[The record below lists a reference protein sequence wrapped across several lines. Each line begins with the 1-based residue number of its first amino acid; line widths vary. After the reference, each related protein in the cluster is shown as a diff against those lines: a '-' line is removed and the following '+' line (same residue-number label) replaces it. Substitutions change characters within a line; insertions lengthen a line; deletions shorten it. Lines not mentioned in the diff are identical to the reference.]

1 MTDRTVVT
9 STEELLTAVAHLS
22 DDELLLLRKLAWRLA
37 NEFTEDAAS
46 PRVVEVIRRC
56 GVVLTEEQDR
66 RRSLLEYTGQQS
78 SDGGRSNCLLSD
90 RYDRE
95 GLNDPC
101 TD

>member
-1 MTDRTVVT
+1 MAERTVVT
-9 STEELLTAVAHLS
+9 STEELLAAVAHLG
-22 DDELLLLRKLAWRLA
+22 DDELHLLGKLAWRLA
-37 NEFTEDAAS
+37 NEFSEES
-46 PRVVEVIRRC
+46 PRPRVVEVLRRC

-66 RRSLLEYTGQQS
+66 RRSLLDGDQQ
-78 SDGGRSNCLLSD
+78 SDGGRAVCLRSD

>member
-1 MTDRTVVT
+1 LTGRTVVT

-22 DDELLLLRKLAWRLA
+22 DDELHLLGKLAWRLA
-37 NEFTEDAAS
+37 NEFSEES
-46 PRVVEVIRRC
+46 PRPRVVEVIRRC

-66 RRSLLEYTGQQS
+66 RRSLLDHGDQQS
-78 SDGGRSNCLLSD
+78 SDGGRAVCLLRD